1 MITQRDLDTIGP
13 RPTRYALRPQPAGAA
28 TTLAS
33 PPVSVA
39 AVLTVRGPC
48 PGSVLD
54 DLHERVAA
62 LLGAGVGEFFLD
74 LSEVT
79 AAHPRLLR
87 AIDDLHHGIDEAGG
101 ELTLA
106 GAPGAGAS
114 PDVHTDSRPD
124 ACSIYRGVGHPTAAP
139 PAPPPDAITTG
150 SGAR

>member
-13 RPTRYALRPQPAGAA
+13 RPPRYPLRPRPAGGAA
-28 TTLAS
+28 TLAS

-62 LLGAGVGEFFLD
+62 LLGAGVGEIVLD

-79 AAHPRLLR
+79 APRPRLLR
-87 AIDDLHHGIDEAGG
+87 AIDGLHHRIAEAGG

-106 GAPGAGAS
+106 GEPWAGAS
-114 PDVHTDSRPD
+114 QDLPADSRPD
-124 ACSIYRGVGHPTAAP
+124 AFSIYRRLRHPTAP
-139 PAPPPDAITTG
+139 PPVPLPDAITTG
-150 SGAR
+150 SGAG